1 MNMHN
6 NYTEQWKNQTIERGM
21 YCTVSIIYGVYTFT
35 WGLSKVPYSINQLT
49 GLLKQLMFFKVLN
62 RVTSADFVPLKGFA
76 VQGEYVPAKFSLLV
90 KWKMITMCRMILGDI
105 HSLKSKWTS
114 KQKNTAKQT
123 KKLFFFFFPGKK
135 KKAEKEASNQNN
147 RLFHWTSPE
156 SNFLL
161 SSRGIVVNYKNK
173 DYATVQKVWA
183 RIYCLL
189 NVQDHPYRRF

>member
-35 WGLSKVPYSINQLT
+35 WGLSKVPYSINKLT

-123 KKLFFFFFPGKK
+123 KKLFFFFFLGKK
-135 KKAEKEASNQNN
+135 KRQKKK
-147 RLFHWTSPE
+147 
-156 SNFLL
+156 LL
-161 SSRGIVVNYKNK
+161 IRIIGCFTGLPQSLISSFPVGGSLLTIKTKIMQQFRKYGHGF
-173 DYATVQKVWA
+173 TV
-183 RIYCLL
+183 
-189 NVQDHPYRRF
+189 F